1 MGCPG
6 RGGLEGP
13 QYGAHA
19 DGYPRCSRL
28 FAPELAPRGG
38 REEGVR
44 VVSILVPWAHLFPRA
59 AACDGS
65 RAPARRLASCLGL
78 WPTFFQAHAD
88 LRLRAYPRSEQRERD
103 LSRRVT
109 LRQRRHLGSP
119 LEQAQA
125 GREHRSVPGS
135 RVCVLTT
142 WTTALASE

>member
-44 VVSILVPWAHLFPRA
+44 VVTILVPWAHLFPRA

-88 LRLRAYPRSEQRERD
+88 LRLRAYPRSEQIERPFAQSHSAPAERVGFAPGASTSRKRAPVSTRLPRVRAHD
-103 LSRRVT
+103 LD
-109 LRQRRHLGSP
+109 HC
-119 LEQAQA
+119 A
-125 GREHRSVPGS
+125 
-135 RVCVLTT
+135 
-142 WTTALASE
+142 